1 MGGASPKPP
10 RRRPTLR
17 RRLYL
22 LFLQWLG
29 VFLVVSGG
37 ITALTLMRF
46 REEVGK
52 ERLLLARTVAH
63 EIDATLGNSLQALQR
78 LPAELPGLDES
89 ARGRLRAHRFQGIFR
104 DAIHLLDEDG
114 RVLLSEPAF
123 AAAPPVEWLRRLP
136 GVSPLVARP
145 GEAEGRTL
153 VAVEPFRRRGRLYH
167 LVAEASPAGSP
178 LSLLLQELA
187 AEPDLHLV
195 VIDSAAR
202 ILAAPDRRQLFGT
215 VEPEGRLADH
225 IQAKRPLVAEVA
237 GCTACP
243 PGHRDGDSY
252 LTVMVPLRTAPW
264 GVVIQQSEA
273 QAFSMLT
280 PPLIGLLAVS
290 ALLVLMGLLLSHGV
304 ARSVVTPIRELS
316 DRAQRLREGDLE
328 SPIAVDG
335 DLEIQILAGSLDEA
349 RLRIGSN
356 LAELQRLNGD
366 LEQMVAELVDDKQ
379 RRVLVR
385 RLLAAGE
392 EERRRIARELHDEI
406 SQLLTVIQ
414 LSLERIPS
422 QEGDEVLRA
431 RELLSRTQH
440 EIHRIIYDLRPSLLD
455 DLGLAAAV
463 EWYAE
468 SYLARRG
475 IAVGIEVED
484 GLELPSD
491 VEITTFRIV
500 QEIVTNVLRHSAAEN
515 VSIELYVAGD
525 ELVLGVEDDGVGFR
539 PAERTDGVGFVGMR
553 ERAALVGGRVE
564 IDSEPGA
571 GTSVRLTIPLPPASR
586 GGDAREATPVGGA
599 GLADPAAAAGGGG
612 R

>member
-1 MGGASPKPP
+1 MGEASLK
-10 RRRPTLR
+10 RSRGRPTLR

-37 ITALTLMRF
+37 ITFLTLLRF
-46 REEVGK
+46 REEVGTD
-52 ERLLLARTVAH
+52 RLLLARTVAH
-63 EIDATLGNSLQALQR
+63 EIDAAIGNSLQALER
-78 LPAELPGLDES
+78 LPSELPALDES
-89 ARGRLRAHRFQGIFR
+89 ARGRLRAHRFQGLFR

-114 RVLLSEPAF
+114 RVLVSEPAY
-123 AAAPPVEWLRRLP
+123 AAPPPVEWLRSLP

-145 GEAEGRTL
+145 GEGAARTV

-167 LVAEASPAGSP
+167 LVAEANPAGSP

-202 ILAAPDRRQLFGT
+202 ILAAPDRQQLFGV
-215 VEPEGRLADH
+215 VEPAGRLADH
-225 IQAKRPLVAEVA
+225 IQAKRPLVTEVA

-243 PGHRDGDSY
+243 PERRGGDSY
-252 LTVMVPLRTAPW
+252 LTVMAPLRAAPW

-273 QAFSMLT
+273 EAFSMLT
-280 PPLIGLLAVS
+280 PSLFGLLAVT
-290 ALLVLMGLLLSHGV
+290 ALLVLMGLVLSHGF
-304 ARSVVTPIRELS
+304 AKSIITPIRELS

-349 RLRIGSN
+349 RLRIGAN
-356 LAELQRLNGD
+356 LTELQRLNGD
-366 LEQMVAELVDDKQ
+366 LEQMVAELVNDEQ

-422 QEGDEVLRA
+422 DDCDEVLRA
-431 RELLSRTQH
+431 RELLAKTQR

-455 DLGLAAAV
+455 DLGLAAAIQ
-463 EWYAE
+463 WYAE
-468 SYLARRG
+468 SYLAPRG
-475 IAVGIEVED
+475 IEVGIEVEE

-500 QEIVTNVLRHSAAEN
+500 QEIVTNILRHSAAEN
-515 VSIELYVAGD
+515 ASIELYASGD
-525 ELVLGVEDDGVGFR
+525 ELVLAVEDDGVGFL
-539 PAERTDGVGFVGMR
+539 PAERTDGSGLVGMR

-571 GTSVRLTIPLPPASR
+571 GTSVRLTIPLPPALAR
-586 GGDAREATPVGGA
+586 GGGAADAVQR
-599 GLADPAAAAGGGG
+599 AAVGGG

>member
-1 MGGASPKPP
+1 MSGAASGDP

-37 ITALTLMRF
+37 IGWLTQLRF
-46 REEVGK
+46 REEVVDA
-52 ERLLLARTVAH
+52 RLLLARTVAH
-63 EIDATLGNSLQALQR
+63 EIDAAVGTSLQALER
-78 LPAELPGLDES
+78 LPAELPAFDES
-89 ARGRLRAHRFQGIFR
+89 ARGRLRAHRFQGLFR
-104 DAIHLLDEDG
+104 DALHVVDEDG

-136 GVSPLVARP
+136 GVSPLLARDGGAARSVVAI
-145 GEAEGRTL
+145 
-153 VAVEPFRRRGRLYH
+153 EPFRRRGRLYH
-167 LVAEASPAGSP
+167 LVAEASPAGSQ

-195 VIDSAAR
+195 VVDSSAR
-202 ILAAPDRRQLFGT
+202 VLAAPDRQQLFRV
-215 VEPEGRLADH
+215 VEPAERLAAH
-225 IQAKRPLVAEVA
+225 IEAKRPLVTEAA
-237 GCTACP
+237 RCTACP
-243 PGHRDGDSY
+243 PGRGGADSY
-252 LTVMVPLRTAPW
+252 LTVMAPLRAAPW
-264 GVVIQQSEA
+264 GVVIQQSEG
-273 QAFSMLT
+273 QAFSILT
-280 PPLIGLLAVS
+280 PSRLGLFALTT
-290 ALLVLMGLLLSHGV
+290 LLVLMGLLLSRGF
-304 ARSVVTPIRELS
+304 ARSIVGPIRELS
-316 DRAQRLREGDLE
+316 DRAQRLHEGDLAT
-328 SPIAVDG
+328 PIAVEG
-335 DLEIQILAGSLDEA
+335 DLEIQILAASLDEA
-349 RLRIGSN
+349 RRRIGSN
-356 LAELQRLNGD
+356 LGELRRLNED
-366 LEQMVAELVDDKQ
+366 LERLVAELVNDAQ

-414 LSLERIPS
+414 LSLERIPDTAS
-422 QEGDEVLRA
+422 EEVPRA

-463 EWYAE
+463 RWYAD

-475 IAVGIEVED
+475 IEVGLEVEE
-484 GLELPSD
+484 GLSLPSD

-500 QEIVTNVLRHSAAEN
+500 QEIVTNVLRHSQAEN
-515 VSIELYVAGD
+515 VSIELYAAGG
-525 ELVLGVEDDGVGFR
+525 ELVLAVEDDGVGFR
-539 PAERTDGVGFVGMR
+539 PEERTEGSGLVGMR

-571 GTSVRLTIPLPPASR
+571 GTSVRLTIPLPP
-586 GGDAREATPVGGA
+586 E
-599 GLADPAAAAGGGG
+599 PAAESEEAA
-612 R
+612 